1 MAPGFRGV
9 DGLMLS
15 VSRIEIL
22 GISKTYPVRHGSAT
36 KQALK
41 EVNLTVRDGEFIC
54 LLGPSG
60 CGKTTLLN
68 IVSGLERDYDGIVRF
83 SGDPTIG
90 YVFQDARLLPWMTVE
105 QNLRFV
111 LSGGSKG
118 AESADQAEL
127 IHRWIARVGLSGYEH
142 YYPAQLSIGMQQR
155 VALARALIV
164 RPDVLLMD
172 EPLSALDELTSLRM
186 RDELVGLWEDSACT
200 VLFVTHNPLEAVYLA
215 DRVVV
220 MTSSPGRIVAELDV
234 SSLFPRPRVPDDA
247 RLWQLSREAV
257 RLLETA
263 GKRES
268 DAV

>member
-1 MAPGFRGV
+1 M
-9 DGLMLS
+9 
-15 VSRIEIL
+15 SRIEIV
-22 GISKTYPVRHGSAT
+22 GVSKTYPVNHGAAT
-36 KQALK
+36 KQALAT
-41 EVNLTVRDGEFIC
+41 VDLDVRDGEIVS

-68 IVSGLERDYDGIVRF
+68 IVSGLERDYDGSVRF

-111 LSGGSKG
+111 LSGKG
-118 AESADQAEL
+118 EGADPGGQSEE
-127 IHRWIARVGLSGYEH
+127 IHRWIDRVGLTGHEH
-142 YYPAQLSIGMQQR
+142 YYPGQLSTGMQQR

-164 RPDVLLMD
+164 KPDVLLMD
-172 EPLSALDELTSLRM
+172 EPLSALDELTALRM
-186 RDELVGLWEDSACT
+186 RDELVGLWEESACT

-234 SSLFPRPRVPDDA
+234 SSMFPRPRVPDDA
-247 RLWQLSREAV
+247 GLWKLSREAV
-257 RLLETA
+257 RLLAAA
-263 GKRES
+263 GEREV
-268 DAV
+268 DAM